1 MSDDIRLETGTYQCP
16 MCGSAEPHQ
25 HPAGS
30 IRWFADHVPL
40 FVASNRSADYLR
52 FKSYNCDPDGN
63 NVRFIY
69 PEVQLCWEN
78 YCQGF
83 VQATLESSDRAHTE
97 KPNER

>member
-1 MSDDIRLETGTYQCP
+1 MSDDIRVETGTYQCP
-16 MCGSAEPHQ
+16 VCGSAEPHQ

-52 FKSYNCDPDGN
+52 FKSYNCDPDDN